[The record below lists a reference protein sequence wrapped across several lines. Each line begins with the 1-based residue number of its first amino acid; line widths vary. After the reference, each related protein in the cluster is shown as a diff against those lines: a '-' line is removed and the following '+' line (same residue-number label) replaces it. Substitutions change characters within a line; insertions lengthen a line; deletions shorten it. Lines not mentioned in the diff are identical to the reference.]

1 MRRYRIRRTWL
12 WLIAFMAI
20 IAGLGLARTGYRF
33 NGLWCG
39 IGLAVLLTSLRTPSL
54 LTVILV
60 VAWGISVGWWHGS
73 LYMSKLSAYQGLYY
87 HKLTITARAQTDG
100 VYGNHSQISFN
111 GNQVRLPDGKTLSG
125 QIQISGF
132 GLNSVFEGDEVQ
144 VSGKLYP
151 GYGAYQGRLSF
162 AQLQLIK
169 HHPSFVA
176 EVRRRFAAGMQ
187 SALPE
192 PLASF
197 AMGLLIGQRTTL
209 PATVKQDL
217 LRVGLTHI
225 IAVSGYNLT
234 IILRASRG
242 LLAKRSKRL
251 SLAFSMS
258 LIGVF
263 LLLSGLSASI
273 VRAAIVSILSI
284 YASYYGRN
292 FKPLNL
298 IWLAAAITAF
308 VNPIYLWSDISWYL
322 SFLAFFGV
330 MIVSPLIAARFPRRL
345 HDSIIFQ
352 VALESICAEIMTVPI
367 ILYTFG
373 QMSFIGLV
381 ANVLVVALIPLAML
395 LATVAGIS
403 GMVAGTIAGWVSW
416 PARLLLTYM
425 LDVAHVLARLPHI
438 FVQNVSI
445 SLPQMLFLYVV
456 VLLLVAGLWFKNR
469 MKSGM
474 ITDKI

>member
-1 MRRYRIRRTWL
+1 MRKYRIRRTWL
-12 WLIAFMAI
+12 WLIAFMALI
-20 IAGLGLARTGYRF
+20 TGLGLARTGYRF
-33 NGLWCG
+33 SGLWCG
-39 IGLAVLLTSLRTPSL
+39 VALGLLFASLCRRSL
-54 LTVILV
+54 LTAILV
-60 VAWGISVGWWHGS
+60 VAFGISVGWWRGS
-73 LYMSKLSAYQGLYY
+73 QYLDKLAGYQGLY
-87 HKLTITARAQTDG
+87 HRKLTITAQALTDG
-100 VYGNHSQISFN
+100 VYGAHSQISFN
-111 GNQVRLPDGKTLSG
+111 ASKIRLPDGETLKG
-125 QIQISGF
+125 QVQISGF
-132 GLNSVFEGDEVQ
+132 GLNSVLEGDEVQ

-151 GYGAYQGRLSF
+151 GYGAYQARLSF
-162 AQLQLIK
+162 ARLQLIR
-169 HHPSFVA
+169 HHPSLVA
-176 EVRRRFAAGMQ
+176 EIRRRFAAGMQ

-217 LRVGLTHI
+217 LMVGLTHI

-242 LLAKRSKRL
+242 LLAQHSKRL
-251 SLAFSMS
+251 SLAFSVS
-258 LIGVF
+258 LTGTF

-273 VRAAIVSILSI
+273 VRAAIVSMLSI
-284 YASYYGRN
+284 YASYYGRS

-298 IWLAAAITAF
+298 ILFAAAVTTLA
-308 VNPIYLWSDISWYL
+308 NPVYLWSDISWYL

-330 MIVSPLIAARFPRRL
+330 MIVSPLLAARFPHRL
-345 HDSIIFQ
+345 HNSIIFQ
-352 VALESICAEIMTVPI
+352 VALESVCAEFMTVPI
-367 ILYTFG
+367 ILYAFG

-395 LATVAGIS
+395 LTAVAGLS
-403 GMVAGTIAGWVSW
+403 GMLAGAIAGWVSW

-425 LDVAHVLARLPHI
+425 LDVAHALARLPHI

-445 SLPQMLFLYVV
+445 SLLQMLFLYAV
-456 VLLLVAGLWFKNR
+456 VLLLVAGLWFKSKT
-469 MKSGM
+469 KSGM